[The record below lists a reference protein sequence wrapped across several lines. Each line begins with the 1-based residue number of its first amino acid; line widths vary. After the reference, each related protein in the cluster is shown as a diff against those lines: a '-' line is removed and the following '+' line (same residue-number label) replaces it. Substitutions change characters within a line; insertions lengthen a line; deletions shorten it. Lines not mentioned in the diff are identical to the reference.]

1 MGDSRG
7 GQHDLRLAELTAAIS
22 LATDLGTGQPSGH
35 ALRTCLLA
43 DRVARA
49 LGLGAAECSA
59 VYYFAQLR
67 FLGCTSDAS
76 ETAALAGDEIAFS
89 AAMAPYA
96 MADSRDALPQLVRH
110 VAPDAPPAGRVARVA
125 RALTDPGGMR
135 RSLSQHCEAGARLA
149 RRAGLAE
156 PVAAALDHAY
166 ERWDGKGIPSGIGG
180 EALPWPV
187 RIVLAA
193 RDADIWRRQAGPEVM
208 RHVLAR
214 RRGRAYDPAV
224 TDILLDNADQW
235 LAELDSA
242 DLWSQL
248 LDAEPGPAITVA
260 PAGLER
266 VLEACADFADLKSRW
281 FRGHSR
287 DVSGLAAGT
296 AIALGLPED
305 EVAAVRQAGLVH
317 DVGIVGVPAAIWD
330 LPRALGEAERARVRM
345 HSLLTEQVLGSC
357 KELADLADLAG
368 SHHERL
374 DGSGYHR
381 RARAAQLSMGARIL
395 AAAEVYAGLRADRPH
410 RPAFEADE
418 AASELAAQADAGW
431 LDRRAVQALL
441 GTVGQVTPARPGPRA
456 AGLTE
461 REAEVLGLIARGLSN
476 RQIAD
481 VLVISPKTA
490 GHHVEHIYAKAGV
503 RTRAGA
509 TLFAIEAGLA
519 GAWRGS

>member
-1 MGDSRG
+1 MDDSGR

-22 LATDLGTGQPSGH
+22 LATDLGTGQPTGH

-43 DRVARA
+43 DRAARA
-49 LGLGAAECSA
+49 VGLDAAERSA

-76 ETAALAGDEIAFS
+76 ETAALVGDEIAFS

-96 MADSRDALPQLVRH
+96 MADPGDALPRLVRH
-110 VAPDAPPAGRVARVA
+110 VAPDASPARRVARVA
-125 RALTDPGGMR
+125 RALTDPGGMH

-156 PVAAALDHAY
+156 QVAAALDHAY
-166 ERWDGKGIPSGIGG
+166 ERWDGKGIPSGVGG

-187 RIVLAA
+187 RIVVVA

-214 RRGRAYDPAV
+214 RRGRAYDPVV
-224 TDILLDNADQW
+224 TDILMDNADQW

-248 LDAEPGPAITVA
+248 LESEPGPAITVT

-266 VLEACADFADLKSRW
+266 VLEACADFVDLKSRW

-287 DVSGLAAGT
+287 EVSQLAAST
-296 AIALGLPED
+296 AVALGRPED

-317 DVGIVGVPAAIWD
+317 DLGIVGVPAAIWD

-345 HSLLTEQVLGSC
+345 HTLLTEQVLGSC
-357 KELADLADLAG
+357 RVLAALADLAG

-381 RARAAQLSMGARIL
+381 RAHATQLSTGARIL
-395 AAAEVYAGLRADRPH
+395 AVAEVYAGLRAGRCGRRSALTRRPMSWRRRP
-410 RPAFEADE
+410 RPA
-418 AASELAAQADAGW
+418 GW
-431 LDRRAVQALL
+431 TVVPSRRCSAPSARSRRA
-441 GTVGQVTPARPGPRA
+441 GPGRGPPA
-456 AGLTE
+456 
-461 REAEVLGLIARGLSN
+461 
-476 RQIAD
+476 
-481 VLVISPKTA
+481 
-490 GHHVEHIYAKAGV
+490 
-503 RTRAGA
+503 
-509 TLFAIEAGLA
+509 
-519 GAWRGS
+519 